1 MKSNVILTGLVAILM
16 VACVVPFATS
26 DDSDALIGNS
36 SDMSLN
42 TNSAIIYVTGGTTSV
57 DLTITA
63 VPTGYN
69 ASSAT
74 WARNDIGDG
83 IDAVALS
90 ATGGSTITVTANDL
104 NGSSVKSVEVVA
116 TIMVVDE
123 DTEEEVA
130 HTASAVIVVYPSPS
144 TTATSFH
151 YYVKIDQSAIP
162 AGVSPQ
168 TTGFTDNHT
177 ISDFYNG
184 FWIEVKQSQFN
195 GTDWNAMTAFQW
207 YCNTYGWN
215 CSASGGWI
223 STILNLGTYSGDN
236 GVWNYWAQYHAV
248 GNSWAFNNTTMNYMT
263 SASDSYIGL
272 IFWGSPDANTMPDF
286 PGYPQASA

>member
-42 TNSAIIYVTGGTTSV
+42 TNSAIIYVTGDTTSV

-116 TIMVVDE
+116 TIMVLD
-123 DTEEEVA
+123 
-130 HTASAVIVVYPSPS
+130 
-144 TTATSFH
+144 
-151 YYVKIDQSAIP
+151 
-162 AGVSPQ
+162 
-168 TTGFTDNHT
+168 
-177 ISDFYNG
+177 
-184 FWIEVKQSQFN
+184 
-195 GTDWNAMTAFQW
+195 
-207 YCNTYGWN
+207 
-215 CSASGGWI
+215 
-223 STILNLGTYSGDN
+223 
-236 GVWNYWAQYHAV
+236 
-248 GNSWAFNNTTMNYMT
+248 
-263 SASDSYIGL
+263 
-272 IFWGSPDANTMPDF
+272 
-286 PGYPQASA
+286 